1 MGIPQTKDQENVRS
15 FLGLAG
21 YYWRSIPDF
30 SMVVVPLTQLTR
42 KGQPDKVNFN
52 QLCHG
57 AFMQLK
63 AVLMTQPVLKVAN
76 PQQPFILQTDVSE
89 FDLDA
94 VLSQKGEDGE
104 EHPVAY
110 ASRKLFLK
118 EMNYSVI
125 EKECLVIV
133 WALAHFTVYLEGQQF
148 ALQTNHQPLAWLQ
161 RMKNAN
167 QRLTQ

>member
-1 MGIPQTKDQENVRS
+1 
-15 FLGLAG
+15 
-21 YYWRSIPDF
+21 
-30 SMVVVPLTQLTR
+30 MVVVPLIHLTR

-63 AVLMTQPVLKVAN
+63 EVLITQPVLKVAN
-76 PQQPFILQTDVSE
+76 PKQPFILQTDVSE

-94 VLSQKGEDGE
+94 VLSQKGEEGE

-110 ASRKLFLK
+110 ASRKLFLR

-125 EKECLVIV
+125 EKECLAII
-133 WALAHFTVYLEGQQF
+133 WALSHYNIYLEGQQF
-148 ALQTNHQPLAWLQ
+148 TL
-161 RMKNAN
+161 
-167 QRLTQ
+167 